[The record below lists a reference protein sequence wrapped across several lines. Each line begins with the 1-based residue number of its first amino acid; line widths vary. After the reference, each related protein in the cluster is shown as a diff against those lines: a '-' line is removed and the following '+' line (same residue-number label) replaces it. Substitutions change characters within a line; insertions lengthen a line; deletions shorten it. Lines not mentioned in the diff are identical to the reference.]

1 MPRDVEQ
8 FVPYRLFWYV
18 YQQLQTIQR
27 AAGYNTDADVHIDAT
42 AYSQSQAANALFLY
56 CEDGGVDDT
65 QMGGGDGSGRGMV
78 RTTLSILGSVKYKT
92 DLPLR
97 AQMALEQDVRTSIQT
112 SVDGFR
118 AVGNVGVFLR
128 WGECSRFIVSL
139 TGEREAGFRIT
150 CSFTYPQGST
160 W

>member
-42 AYSQSQAANALFLY
+42 AYSQSQSANALFLY
-56 CEDGGVDDT
+56 CEDEGADDQ
-65 QMGGGDGSGRGMV
+65 QMGGGDGSPRVMSRPTFTV
-78 RTTLSILGSVKYKT
+78 LGSVRYGT

-97 AQMALEQDVRTSIQT
+97 AQMALEQDVRTAIQT
-112 SVDGFR
+112 SVDGVR
-118 AVGNVGVFLR
+118 AIAGVGVFLR
-128 WGECSRFIVSL
+128 WGECDRFIVSL